1 MKSSSSSSF
10 KKYQRSVS
18 WGQTVMPAKEEL
30 SIVESSISPTNDD
43 ERGSNPGISV
53 ITFPN
58 LRRATP
64 LRSDS
69 IGSMTSSI
77 APSLRMGG
85 PIRSESMSSV
95 ISSASMGVPML
106 SRANP
111 VFSPR
116 MNDFRRFPSLHRAVR
131 LRLESSSNTLGKEV
145 DDDYSTYSYN
155 EYCNDNMQNKTVRP
169 ISVGGAAWASPFA
182 PKRWLPPRTTSS
194 SALSRQFSAAS
205 LTGKNILI
213 RQA

>member
-1 MKSSSSSSF
+1 
-10 KKYQRSVS
+10 
-18 WGQTVMPAKEEL
+18 MPAKEEL
-30 SIVESSISPTNDD
+30 SIVESSISPTNYD
-43 ERGSNPGISV
+43 ERGSNPSISV

-116 MNDFRRFPSLHRAVR
+116 TNDFRHVPSLHRAMR
-131 LRLESSSNTLGKEV
+131 LRSESSSNFQYLG
-145 DDDYSTYSYN
+145 YGS
-155 EYCNDNMQNKTVRP
+155 
-169 ISVGGAAWASPFA
+169 
-182 PKRWLPPRTTSS
+182 
-194 SALSRQFSAAS
+194 
-205 LTGKNILI
+205 
-213 RQA
+213 

>member
-1 MKSSSSSSF
+1 MKSSSSKTRLASRDEEEEGGATTDDNTRRTTDSPNSQVGELPPLSARSSLHKRNNTISIMKSSSSSSF

-18 WGQTVMPAKEEL
+18 WGQIVMPAKEEL
-30 SIVESSISPTNDD
+30 SIVESSISPTNYD
-43 ERGSNPGISV
+43 ERGSDPGISV

-95 ISSASMGVPML
+95 IPIVGINGCSNAVTCQY
-106 SRANP
+106 RI
-111 VFSPR
+111 FS
-116 MNDFRRFPSLHRAVR
+116 
-131 LRLESSSNTLGKEV
+131 K
-145 DDDYSTYSYN
+145 N
-155 EYCNDNMQNKTVRP
+155 E
-169 ISVGGAAWASPFA
+169 
-182 PKRWLPPRTTSS
+182 
-194 SALSRQFSAAS
+194 
-205 LTGKNILI
+205 
-213 RQA
+213 